1 LASSVLLTFPDWQD
15 PVLLA
20 HTGPL
25 LLLGLLLLPLLLLLL
40 LLLLLVSLLLL
51 AGLLPFCA
59 VHDTVAPPPDPW
71 QVHV

>member
-25 LLLGLLLLPLLLLLL
+25 LLLGLLLLLL
-40 LLLLLVSLLLL
+40 LLLLLVSLLLV
-51 AGLLPFCA
+51 LLPFCA